1 MIIMRRC
8 QILMSIFVLLCS
20 ISNQRADEIP
30 KRLNFD
36 RYSAMLNHSPFAVAT
51 AAALP
56 AATPNF
62 AKDLYLSSAAKSPE
76 GDMITVIS
84 SSDKTFRKYLS
95 TKEPVD
101 GYSIANIEWSD
112 RVGETKATVSKD
124 GQFATLTFNQALLS
138 TQQVSGAPQEIVPPT
153 GPAPMPA
160 GRMPKPM
167 PPLPTLAPHIRGSIS
182 RNPIAAPTPV
192 PYPPAEP

>member
-1 MIIMRRC
+1 MPIF
-8 QILMSIFVLLCS
+8 ILLVSV
-20 ISNQRADEIP
+20 SNQRADDIP

-36 RYSAMLNHSPFAVAT
+36 RYSAMLDRSPFAVAT
-51 AAALP
+51 AVALP

-76 GDMITVIS
+76 GDIITIIS
-84 SSDKTFRKYLS
+84 SSDKAFRKYLS

-124 GQFATLTFNQALLS
+124 GQFATLTFNQALL
-138 TQQVSGAPQEIVPPT
+138 TQMVPGAPQNIIPPT
-153 GPAPMPA
+153 PPAPTGA
-160 GRMPKPM
+160 DRLPKPGI
-167 PPLPTLAPHIRGSIS
+167 PPPTQAPHVRGVIS

-192 PYPPAEP
+192 PYPSPES